1 MDSTTVGIVVA
12 VGIVLVLWATSIHN
26 RLRQLR
32 NRVDNAYAQI
42 DVQLKR
48 RYDLIPNLVEV
59 ARGYMAHEA
68 STLEAVTRARSQA
81 SQAANQARRHP
92 GQAAAMAS
100 LHSAESALGASL
112 GQLMVLTESY
122 PELKADAQMHSLSEE
137 ITSTENRL
145 GFARQAYNDE
155 VLAYNDQASRFPDL
169 IMARLIGFAHLDMLQ
184 STQSE
189 QERVAPKVRF

>member
-1 MDSTTVGIVVA
+1 MSTTVWMAIGVA
-12 VGIVLVLWATSIHN
+12 VVVVFWAAAVHN

-32 NRVDNAYAQI
+32 NRVDNAFAQI

-48 RYDLIPNLVEV
+48 RHDLIPNLVEV
-59 ARGYMAHEA
+59 ARGYMAHES
-68 STLEAVTRARSQA
+68 STLEAVARSRG
-81 SQAANQARRHP
+81 QAAQAAAHARRHP

-100 LHSAESALGASL
+100 LAGAEAALGSSL

-122 PELKADAQMHSLSEE
+122 PDLKADAQMQSLSEE

-155 VLAYNDQASRFPDL
+155 ILAYNDQASQFPDL
-169 IMARLIGFAHLDMLQ
+169 LIARLIGFAHLDMLQ
-184 STQSE
+184 ATESA
-189 QERVAPKVRF
+189 QERAAPQVRF

>member
-1 MDSTTVGIVVA
+1 MSTTVWMAIGVA
-12 VGIVLVLWATSIHN
+12 VVVVFWAAAVHN

-32 NRVDNAYAQI
+32 NRVDNAFAQI

-48 RYDLIPNLVEV
+48 RHDLIPNLVEV
-59 ARGYMAHEA
+59 ARGYMAHES
-68 STLEAVTRARSQA
+68 STLEAVARARG
-81 SQAANQARRHP
+81 QAAQAAAHARRHP

-100 LHSAESALGASL
+100 LAGAEAALGSSL

-122 PELKADAQMHSLSEE
+122 PDLKADAQMQSLSEE

-155 VLAYNDQASRFPDL
+155 ILAYNDQASQFSDL
-169 IMARLIGFAHLDMLQ
+169 LIARLIGFAHLDMLQ
-184 STQSE
+184 ATESA
-189 QERVAPKVRF
+189 QERAAPQVRF

>member
-1 MDSTTVGIVVA
+1 MSTTVWMAIGVA
-12 VGIVLVLWATSIHN
+12 VVVVFWAAAVHN

-32 NRVDNAYAQI
+32 NRVDNAFAQI

-48 RYDLIPNLVEV
+48 RHDLIPNLVEV
-59 ARGYMAHEA
+59 ARGYMAHES
-68 STLEAVTRARSQA
+68 STLEAVARARG
-81 SQAANQARRHP
+81 QAAQAAAHARRHP

-100 LHSAESALGASL
+100 LAGAEAALGSSL

-122 PELKADAQMHSLSEE
+122 PDLKADAQMQSLSEE

-155 VLAYNDQASRFPDL
+155 ILAYNDQASQFPDL
-169 IMARLIGFAHLDMLQ
+169 LIARLIGFAHLDRLQ
-184 STQSE
+184 ATESA
-189 QERVAPKVRF
+189 QERAAPQVRF

>member
-1 MDSTTVGIVVA
+1 MSTTVWMAIGVA
-12 VGIVLVLWATSIHN
+12 VVVVFWAAAVHN

-32 NRVDNAYAQI
+32 NRVDNAFAQI

-48 RYDLIPNLVEV
+48 RHDLIPNLVEV
-59 ARGYMAHEA
+59 ARGYMAHES
-68 STLEAVTRARSQA
+68 STLEAVARARG
-81 SQAANQARRHP
+81 QAAKAAAHARRHP

-100 LHSAESALGASL
+100 LAGAEAALGSSL

-122 PELKADAQMHSLSEE
+122 PDLKADAQMQSLSEE

-155 VLAYNDQASRFPDL
+155 ILAYNDQASQFPDL
-169 IMARLIGFAHLDMLQ
+169 LIARLIGFAHLDMLQ
-184 STQSE
+184 ATESA
-189 QERVAPKVRF
+189 QERAAPQVRF

>member
-1 MDSTTVGIVVA
+1 MSTTVWMAIGVA
-12 VGIVLVLWATSIHN
+12 VVVVFWAAAVHN

-32 NRVDNAYAQI
+32 NRVDNAFAQI

-48 RYDLIPNLVEV
+48 RHDLIPNLVEV
-59 ARGYMAHEA
+59 ARGYMAHES
-68 STLEAVTRARSQA
+68 STLEAVARARG
-81 SQAANQARRHP
+81 QAAQAAAHARRHP

-100 LHSAESALGASL
+100 LAGAEAALGSSL

-122 PELKADAQMHSLSEE
+122 PDLKADAQMPSLSEE

-155 VLAYNDQASRFPDL
+155 ILAYNDQASQFPDL
-169 IMARLIGFAHLDMLQ
+169 LIARLIGFAHLDMLQ
-184 STQSE
+184 ATESA
-189 QERVAPKVRF
+189 QERAAPQVRF

>member
-1 MDSTTVGIVVA
+1 MSTTVWMAIGVA
-12 VGIVLVLWATSIHN
+12 VVVVFWAAAVHN

-32 NRVDNAYAQI
+32 NRVDNAFAQI

-48 RYDLIPNLVEV
+48 RHDLIPNLVEV
-59 ARGYMAHEA
+59 ARGYMAHES
-68 STLEAVTRARSQA
+68 STLEAVARARG
-81 SQAANQARRHP
+81 QAAQAAAHARRHP

-100 LHSAESALGASL
+100 LAGAEAALGSSL

-122 PELKADAQMHSLSEE
+122 PDLKADAQMQSLSEE

-155 VLAYNDQASRFPDL
+155 ILAYNDQASQFPDL
-169 IMARLIGFAHLDMLQ
+169 LIARLIGFAHLDMLQ
-184 STQSE
+184 ATESA
-189 QERVAPKVRF
+189 QERAAPQVRF

>member
-1 MDSTTVGIVVA
+1 MSTTVWMAIGVA
-12 VGIVLVLWATSIHN
+12 VVVVFWAAAVHN

-32 NRVDNAYAQI
+32 NRVDNAFAQI

-48 RYDLIPNLVEV
+48 RHDLIPNLVEV
-59 ARGYMAHEA
+59 ARGYMAHE
-68 STLEAVTRARSQA
+68 SRTLEAVARARG
-81 SQAANQARRHP
+81 QAAQAAAHARRHP

-100 LHSAESALGASL
+100 LAGAEAALGSSL

-122 PELKADAQMHSLSEE
+122 PDLKADAQMQSLSEE

-155 VLAYNDQASRFPDL
+155 ILAYNDQASQFPDL
-169 IMARLIGFAHLDMLQ
+169 LIARLIGFAHLDMLQ
-184 STQSE
+184 ATESA
-189 QERVAPKVRF
+189 QERAAPQVRF

>member
-1 MDSTTVGIVVA
+1 MAIGVA
-12 VGIVLVLWATSIHN
+12 VVVVFWAAAVHN

-32 NRVDNAYAQI
+32 NRVDNAFAQI

-48 RYDLIPNLVEV
+48 RHDLIPNLVEV
-59 ARGYMAHEA
+59 ARGYMAHES
-68 STLEAVTRARSQA
+68 STLEAVARARG
-81 SQAANQARRHP
+81 QAAQAAAHARRHP

-100 LHSAESALGASL
+100 LAGAEAALGSSL

-122 PELKADAQMHSLSEE
+122 PDLKADAQMQSLSEE

-155 VLAYNDQASRFPDL
+155 ILAYNDQASQFPDL
-169 IMARLIGFAHLDMLQ
+169 LIARLIGFAHLDMLQ
-184 STQSE
+184 ATESA
-189 QERVAPKVRF
+189 QERAAPQVRF

>member
-1 MDSTTVGIVVA
+1 MSTTVWMAIGVA
-12 VGIVLVLWATSIHN
+12 VVVVFWAAAVHN

-32 NRVDNAYAQI
+32 NRVDNAFAQI

-48 RYDLIPNLVEV
+48 RHDLIPNLVEV
-59 ARGYMAHEA
+59 ARGYMAHES
-68 STLEAVTRARSQA
+68 STLEAVARARG
-81 SQAANQARRHP
+81 QAAQAAAHARRHP

-100 LHSAESALGASL
+100 LAGAEAALGSSL

-122 PELKADAQMHSLSEE
+122 PDLKADAQMQSLSEE

-155 VLAYNDQASRFPDL
+155 SLAYNDQASQFPDL
-169 IMARLIGFAHLDMLQ
+169 LIARLIGFAHLDMLQ
-184 STQSE
+184 ATESA
-189 QERVAPKVRF
+189 QERAAPQVRF

>member
-1 MDSTTVGIVVA
+1 MSTTVWMAISVA
-12 VGIVLVLWATSIHN
+12 VVVVFWAAAVHN

-32 NRVDNAYAQI
+32 NRVDNAFAQI

-48 RYDLIPNLVEV
+48 RHDLIPNLVEV
-59 ARGYMAHEA
+59 ARGYMAHES
-68 STLEAVTRARSQA
+68 STLEAVARARG
-81 SQAANQARRHP
+81 QAAQAAAHARRHP

-100 LHSAESALGASL
+100 LAGAEAALGSSL

-122 PELKADAQMHSLSEE
+122 PDLKADAQMQSLSEE

-155 VLAYNDQASRFPDL
+155 ILAYNDQASQFPDL
-169 IMARLIGFAHLDMLQ
+169 LIARLIGFAHLDMLQ
-184 STQSE
+184 ATESA
-189 QERVAPKVRF
+189 QERAAPQVRF

>member
-1 MDSTTVGIVVA
+1 MSTTVWMAIGVA
-12 VGIVLVLWATSIHN
+12 VVVVFWAAAVHN

-32 NRVDNAYAQI
+32 NRVDNAFAQI

-48 RYDLIPNLVEV
+48 RHDLIPNLVEV
-59 ARGYMAHEA
+59 ARGNLAHEP
-68 STLEAVTRARSQA
+68 STREAVARARG
-81 SQAANQARRHP
+81 QAAQAGAHARRHP

-100 LHSAESALGASL
+100 LAGAEAALGSSL

-122 PELKADAQMHSLSEE
+122 PDLKADAQMQSLSEE

-155 VLAYNDQASRFPDL
+155 ILAYNDQASQFPDL
-169 IMARLIGFAHLDMLQ
+169 LIARLIGFAHLDMLQ
-184 STQSE
+184 ATESA
-189 QERVAPKVRF
+189 QERAAPQVRF

>member
-1 MDSTTVGIVVA
+1 MSTTVWMAIGVA
-12 VGIVLVLWATSIHN
+12 VVVVFWAAAVHN

-32 NRVDNAYAQI
+32 NRVDNAFAQI

-48 RYDLIPNLVEV
+48 RHDLIPNLVEV
-59 ARGYMAHEA
+59 ARGYMAHES
-68 STLEAVTRARSQA
+68 STLEAVARARG
-81 SQAANQARRHP
+81 QAAQAAAHARRHP

-100 LHSAESALGASL
+100 LAGAEAALGSSL

-122 PELKADAQMHSLSEE
+122 PDLKADAQMQSLSEE

-155 VLAYNDQASRFPDL
+155 ILAYNDQASQFPDL
-169 IMARLIGFAHLDMLQ
+169 LIARLIGFAHLDMLQ
-184 STQSE
+184 ASE
-189 QERVAPKVRF
+189 SAQERAAPQVRF

>member
-1 MDSTTVGIVVA
+1 MSTTVWMAIGIAVVVVFWAAA
-12 VGIVLVLWATSIHN
+12 VHN

-32 NRVDNAYAQI
+32 NRVDNAFAQI

-48 RYDLIPNLVEV
+48 RHDLIPNLVEV
-59 ARGYMAHEA
+59 ARGYMAHES
-68 STLEAVTRARSQA
+68 STLEAVARARG
-81 SQAANQARRHP
+81 QAAQAAAHARRHP

-100 LHSAESALGASL
+100 LAGAEAALGSSL

-122 PELKADAQMHSLSEE
+122 PDLKADAQMQSLSEE

-155 VLAYNDQASRFPDL
+155 ILAYNDQASQFPDL
-169 IMARLIGFAHLDMLQ
+169 LIARLIGFAHLDMLQ
-184 STQSE
+184 ATESA
-189 QERVAPKVRF
+189 QERAAPQVRF

>member
-1 MDSTTVGIVVA
+1 MSTTVWMAIGVA
-12 VGIVLVLWATSIHN
+12 VVVVFWAAAVHN

-32 NRVDNAYAQI
+32 NRVDNAFAQI

-48 RYDLIPNLVEV
+48 RHDLIPNLVEV
-59 ARGYMAHEA
+59 ARASTAHEPR
-68 STLEAVTRARSQA
+68 TLEAVARARG
-81 SQAANQARRHP
+81 QAAQAAAHARRHP

-100 LHSAESALGASL
+100 LAGAEAALGSSL

-122 PELKADAQMHSLSEE
+122 PDLKADAQMQSLSEE

-155 VLAYNDQASRFPDL
+155 ILAYNDQASQFPDL
-169 IMARLIGFAHLDMLQ
+169 LIARLIGFAHLDMLQ
-184 STQSE
+184 ATESA
-189 QERVAPKVRF
+189 QERAAPQVRF

>member
-1 MDSTTVGIVVA
+1 MSTTVWMAIGVA
-12 VGIVLVLWATSIHN
+12 VVVVFWAAAVHN

-32 NRVDNAYAQI
+32 NRVDNAFAQI

-48 RYDLIPNLVEV
+48 RHDLIPNLVEV
-59 ARGYMAHEA
+59 ARGYMAHES
-68 STLEAVTRARSQA
+68 STLEAVARARG
-81 SQAANQARRHP
+81 QAAQAAAHARRHP

-100 LHSAESALGASL
+100 RAGAEAALGSSL

-122 PELKADAQMHSLSEE
+122 PDLKADAQMQSLSEE

-155 VLAYNDQASRFPDL
+155 ILAYNDQASQFPDL
-169 IMARLIGFAHLDMLQ
+169 LIARLIGFAHLDMLQ
-184 STQSE
+184 ATESA
-189 QERVAPKVRF
+189 QERAAPQVRF

>member
-1 MDSTTVGIVVA
+1 MWMAIGVA
-12 VGIVLVLWATSIHN
+12 VVVVFWAAAVHN

-32 NRVDNAYAQI
+32 NRVDNAFAQI

-48 RYDLIPNLVEV
+48 RHDLIPNLVEV
-59 ARGYMAHEA
+59 ARGYMAHES
-68 STLEAVTRARSQA
+68 STLEAVARARG
-81 SQAANQARRHP
+81 QAAQAAAHARRHP

-100 LHSAESALGASL
+100 LAGAEAALGSSL

-122 PELKADAQMHSLSEE
+122 PDLKADAQMQSLSEE

-155 VLAYNDQASRFPDL
+155 ILAYNDQASQFPDL
-169 IMARLIGFAHLDMLQ
+169 LIARLIGFAHLDMLQ
-184 STQSE
+184 ATESA
-189 QERVAPKVRF
+189 QERAAPQVRF